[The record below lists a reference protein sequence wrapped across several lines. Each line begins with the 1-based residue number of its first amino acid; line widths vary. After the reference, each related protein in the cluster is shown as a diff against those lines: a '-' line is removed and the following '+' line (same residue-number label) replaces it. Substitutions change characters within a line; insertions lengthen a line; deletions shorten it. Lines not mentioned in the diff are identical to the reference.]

1 MKIISVVLFSLA
13 VAASIPSAYAVNN
26 KSRSIDESI
35 PRREAEEVLPIS
47 FYGLNY
53 NTRKGPDWAADRERC
68 KSRDEVVRD
77 LQILSRITRR
87 IRLLSLVDC
96 NQGALVWSILDEEL
110 SDTTMEVWLGL
121 WVGPDPQVFTDE
133 YESLVAMIPNIK
145 TSRNWQRRLSG
156 ITVGSEAI
164 YREDINVT
172 EAIANLDTTRGLM
185 EVSGM
190 SDVPVAIVDIAPIY
204 SNSQELRLA
213 SDTIMTNT
221 FPFWEGVDIEW
232 AVDELEVDL
241 GWLLGLPESQGKSFV
256 LSEHGWP
263 AEGFLDDVGIASPE
277 NQQRYTEESYC
288 YLREKGW
295 AYYWFTAIDN
305 DWRQLQDPENTIE
318 GNWGFLTADLEL
330 KEHFVDFQFSCADGT
345 TFSFGAIDWTL
356 PELPTEEPIDPANAS
371 CGLWQG
377 CEALAGNCCPTPA
390 GAYLGCCRSENFLG
404 PASNTT
410 PMPTSSPTK
419 APTQVTENPTP
430 MPTSS
435 PTKAPTQ
442 SAPLTENPTS
452 IPTVPPTEPVAV
464 AATADPTK
472 SPTNVPTSIPT
483 KAPTEVPTATPTKS
497 PTNLP
502 TNNPTMSPTD
512 PPTLHP
518 TAEPTK
524 DPTTSPVTDTTSE
537 ETSSTTIFPPEV
549 VEEEIF
555 PWDANGGALP
565 PVTTEDSS
573 KNKSGARSSNG
584 SWKRTILLLL
594 SSTAAIILQNQ

>member
-1 MKIISVVLFSLA
+1 MKIVSVVLFSLV
-13 VAASIPSAYAVNN
+13 VAASIPVAYAVENE
-26 KSRSIDESI
+26 SRSIDKSI
-35 PRREAEEVLPIS
+35 PHREVEEVRPIS

-185 EVSGM
+185 QVSGM

-330 KEHFVDFQFSCADGT
+330 KEHFVDFQFSCEDGT
-345 TFSFGAIDWTL
+345 TFSFGAIDWTI

-404 PASNTT
+404 PASNPT

-419 APTQVTENPTP
+419 APTQITENPTP

-442 SAPLTENPTS
+442 SAPLTENPTPF
-452 IPTVPPTEPVAV
+452 PTASPTEPVVVAILQIPQNPLQIYQLLFPQKPQQKFRLLRLPSLRRTYRPTILPCLPQFLPRDIQRLNPRKLPQRLQSRIQPVKRHRALRFSHPSLWKRKSFRGMQMEVLFHPLPRKIPARTSLVLAV
-464 AATADPTK
+464 AMALGK
-472 SPTNVPTSIPT
+472 ERFYFCYQVP
-483 KAPTEVPTATPTKS
+483 
-497 PTNLP
+497 
-502 TNNPTMSPTD
+502 
-512 PPTLHP
+512 
-518 TAEPTK
+518 
-524 DPTTSPVTDTTSE
+524 
-537 ETSSTTIFPPEV
+537 
-549 VEEEIF
+549 
-555 PWDANGGALP
+555 
-565 PVTTEDSS
+565 
-573 KNKSGARSSNG
+573 R
-584 SWKRTILLLL
+584 
-594 SSTAAIILQNQ
+594 Q